1 MKEEVY
7 VWEVPFIAD
16 DDVREK
22 FVKDV
27 KKLLAKYDINFA
39 EIDPEDVEPSLTG
52 WECRNCK
59 NPALILVDSE
69 TGEVIT
75 AFELL

>member
-7 VWEVPFIAD
+7 VWEVPFAAD
-16 DDVREK
+16 GDVREK

-27 KKLLAKYDINFA
+27 KKLLAKYDVNFV
-39 EIDPEDVEPSLTG
+39 EIDPEDVEPAAEG
-52 WECRNCK
+52 WECRRCQ
-59 NPALILVDSE
+59 NPALIFVEPE
-69 TGEVIT
+69 TGEVFA